1 MPEATNSKPTV
12 LVVDDTPENLDV
24 LSNLLRDSYRVRLAT
39 SGAKALQLAFDAPP
53 DLVLLDIMM
62 PGMDGYEVLERL
74 KADPRTQTTPVIF
87 LTAMSRPE
95 DEERG
100 LLLGAVD
107 YITKPISPPI
117 ALARVATHLHLKV
130 VADVLRDKAAY
141 LEAEVVRRTRD
152 MRSIQEVTLVAL
164 ASLAETRDGTTSAH
178 ILRTQNYVR
187 SLCMELRH
195 AGSPAAALDERTVD
209 LIVQSVP
216 LHDIGMVTVPE
227 AILRKPGRL
236 TEQEFNQVKRH
247 ARVGHDALD
256 ASQQRL
262 AVDAAFLRC
271 AKDIVLSHH
280 ERFDGSGYPDG
291 LRGSDIPLSA
301 RLMALADVYDAL
313 VTPRVY
319 KQAVSHDEAVATI
332 FAASGTLF
340 DPVVVAAFERRRD
353 DFRAIAERYVDGDSD

>member
-1 MPEATNSKPTV
+1 MLDTISKPTV

-24 LSNLLRDSYRVRLAT
+24 LSSLLRDSYHVKLAT
-39 SGAKALQLAFDAPP
+39 SGAKALKLAFDAPP

-74 KADPRTQTTPVIF
+74 KADRRTQTTPVIF

-107 YITKPISPPI
+107 YITKPISPAI

-141 LEAEVVRRTRD
+141 LEAEVARRNRD

-164 ASLAETRDGTTSAH
+164 ASLAETRDGTTSDH

-187 SLCMELRH
+187 SLCMGLRETPRH
-195 AGSPAAALDERTVD
+195 AGELDDRAID
-209 LIVQSVP
+209 LIVLSVP

-236 TEQEFNQVKRH
+236 TEEEFAQVKRH
-247 ARVGHDALD
+247 TRLGHDALD

-271 AKDIVLSHH
+271 AKQIVLAHH

-291 LRGSDIPLSA
+291 LRGDDIPLPA
-301 RLMALADVYDAL
+301 RLMALSDVYDAL
-313 VTPRVY
+313 VTPRIY
-319 KQAVSHDEAVATI
+319 KESMLHDEAVATI
-332 FAASGTLF
+332 IAASGTSF
-340 DPVVVAAFERRRD
+340 DPDIVAAFERRSD
-353 DFRAIAERYVDGDSD
+353 DFRAIAERYGGV